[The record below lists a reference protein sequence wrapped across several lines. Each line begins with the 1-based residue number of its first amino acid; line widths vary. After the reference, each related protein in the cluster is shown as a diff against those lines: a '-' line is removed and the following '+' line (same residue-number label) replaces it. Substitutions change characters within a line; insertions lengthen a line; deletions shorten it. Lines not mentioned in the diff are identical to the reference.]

1 MNETQF
7 KQNLE
12 LYKNIEKIVRENIT
26 ALEINDYYY
35 NIEGMQNLTDDDID
49 GMVTDTELRVLQE
62 NYSYFLWTIL
72 AVGTVAAT
80 IHAFKR

>member
-1 MNETQF
+1 M
-7 KQNLE
+7 
-12 LYKNIEKIVRENIT
+12 RENIS

-49 GMVTDTELRVLQE
+49 GMLTDTDLRVLQE
-62 NYSYFLWTIL
+62 NYSYFLWTVL